1 MSKSIAGLKRIGYS
15 DDGNIGGATW
25 INGKIS
31 PDSTLNPEITT
42 TETTDG
48 AISGGSGVTPE
59 VHILS
64 RQDFD
69 TLEGFS
75 DNDTEKY
82 WHLEYFDG
90 RQYSSRVPFNIFVV
104 DPLSTNMRDGVSP
117 ITITAEKFHTASNL
131 FELET

>member
-15 DDGNIGGATW
+15 NDGIASPTW
-25 INGKIS
+25 IDGKIS
-31 PDSTLNPEITT
+31 PDSTLNPEITQ

-59 VHILS
+59 IHILS
-64 RQDFD
+64 RASFD

-82 WHLEYFDG
+82 WHLEYYDG
-90 RQYSSRVPFNIFVV
+90 RAYTSRVPFNIFVV
-104 DPLSTNMRDGVSP
+104 DPLNTNMRDGVSA
-117 ITITAEKFHTASNL
+117 ITITAEKFHTQSNL
-131 FELET
+131 FELDS

>member
-1 MSKSIAGLKRIGYS
+1 MSKQIAGLKRIGHS
-15 DDGNIGGATW
+15 DTSGGTVTW
-25 INGKIS
+25 VAGKIS
-31 PDSTLNPEITT
+31 PDSTLNPEVTQ

-59 VHILS
+59 ILVLS
-64 RQDFD
+64 RDDFD

-90 RQYSSRVPFNIFVV
+90 RVYTSKIPFNIMVS
-104 DPLSTNMRDGVSP
+104 DPLETNMRDGVAAIS
-117 ITITAEKFHTASNL
+117 ITAQKFHIESNL
-131 FELET
+131 FELND